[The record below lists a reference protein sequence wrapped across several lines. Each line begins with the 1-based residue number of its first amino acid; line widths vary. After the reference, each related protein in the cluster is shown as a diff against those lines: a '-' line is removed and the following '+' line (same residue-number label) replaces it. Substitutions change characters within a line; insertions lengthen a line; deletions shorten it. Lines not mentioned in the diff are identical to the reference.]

1 MVCWETSC
9 SGTVHKIFPIKHQ
22 NKLDIQIPKVSLPL
36 SRSSRD
42 ASKDPVQGGVRP
54 VFGSIGWSVFSNTVV
69 VHFSLV
75 HPLTCLVSCFLL
87 QVLTAIYPAPPV
99 ALPTG
104 VVSVTPVPPAGAA
117 PAQDVANPPSPLAV
131 GLQGSA
137 VATPHPGMGTEVEVK
152 HESQLDAQS
161 DAQGLSSCVTS
172 SSMGTCTSSI
182 IAGNGPLI

>member
-1 MVCWETSC
+1 MFW
-9 SGTVHKIFPIKHQ
+9 HNPQ
-22 NKLDIQIPKVSLPL
+22 NLP
-36 SRSSRD
+36 D
-42 ASKDPVQGGVRP
+42 QASKQAGHTDPKSIVANVPEFTGRQQRP
-54 VFGSIGWSVFSNTVV
+54 GAGRGQTCFWQHRVFFNAVAVL
-69 VHFSLV
+69 FSLF

-137 VATPHPGMGTEVEVK
+137 VATPQPGMGTEVEVK

-172 SSMGTCTSSI
+172 SSTGTCTSSI